1 LDRVA
6 ALVAEEDLLATRAGK
21 PILALTGA
29 PKVPFPDHV
38 RAAAHDAVEAGEV
51 RVPSRGL
58 AALRE
63 AIADS
68 IYRSTGK
75 MFRPDAEVLVTNG
88 AMHALNVALRAQLAG
103 GGEVLIPS
111 PAFMF
116 DGVLA
121 AAGARAR
128 YIPAADSLRW
138 AWDLEALEKAIT
150 PATRGVI
157 VCNPENPSGYVPDD
171 ETVQRLSRIAAD
183 RGLFLIADESYAR
196 FVYEPAR
203 HTSFATVD
211 DQARLVI
218 VGSMSKSYAMSSWRV
233 GFLVAGQALVSKCL
247 PVLEWS
253 SIRCGYVAQAVAAAA
268 ISGPQDW
275 MERTITEY
283 ARNRDRA
290 CSIEVPGLPIPR
302 PDGGAFLFL
311 RTESVAVLHQQ
322 GIPAVGGDAFKVPG
336 YARIPFGGPL
346 QAVEDLMNGLRSSVA
361 LSGRRSHVNSRG

>member
-1 LDRVA
+1 VA

-21 PILALTGA
+21 PILQLTGA
-29 PKVPFPDHV
+29 PKAPFPDHV

-58 AALRE
+58 PLLRE

-68 IYRSTGK
+68 IYRRTGK
-75 MFRPDAEVLVTNG
+75 RFSPDAEVLVTNG
-88 AMHALNVALRAQLAG
+88 AMHALNVALRSQLKG

-128 YIPAADSLRW
+128 YIPAADSSRW
-138 AWDLEALEKAIT
+138 AWDLDALEKAIT
-150 PATRGVI
+150 PQTRGVM
-157 VCNPENPSGYVPDD
+157 VCNPENPSGYVP
-171 ETVQRLSRIAAD
+171 EEATVQRLARIAAD

-196 FVYEPAR
+196 YVYQPAQ
-203 HTSFATVD
+203 HTSFATVA
-211 DQARLVI
+211 DQGRLVL

-233 GFLVAGQALVSKCL
+233 GFLAAGQALVNECL

-253 SIRCGYVAQAVAAAA
+253 SIRCGYVPQTVAAAA

-275 MERTITEY
+275 MERTIAEY

-290 CSIEVPGLPIPR
+290 CSIDVPGLRISR

-311 RTESVAVLHQQ
+311 RCESVAELHRQ
-322 GIPAVGGDAFKVPG
+322 GIPAVGGEAFKAPG
-336 YARIPFGGPL
+336 YARIPFGGSL
-346 QAVEDLMNGLRSSVA
+346 AAVEELMDRLHSSVA
-361 LSGRRSHVNSRG
+361 LSGRRSHVNSSG